1 VALDLVIG
9 AIAVADGK
17 VSSKRSFCPSFIY
30 QQNARFHLM
39 AVHVFLHSLMP
50 GIVIAQSGLARSVA
64 TGRIRPS
71 LLVHIFKRQ
80 EYDMRTGTLQ

>member
-1 VALDLVIG
+1 MSIIYISAECLI
-9 AIAVADGK
+9 
-17 VSSKRSFCPSFIY
+17 SFNCGT
-30 QQNARFHLM
+30 RF
-39 AVHVFLHSLMP
+39 FYTLMP